1 MILDP
6 TSDGEKVLGYLEELL
21 KKLNDLQDKAFQYK
35 THQKN
40 FKVLLNILVVDSRF
54 LFIRHRLK

>member
-6 TSDGEKVLGYLEELL
+6 TSEGENVLNYLDELL
-21 KKLNDLQDKAFQYK
+21 MKLNDLQDKAFQYK

-40 FKVLLNILVVDSRF
+40 FKVRTIS
-54 LFIRHRLK
+54 